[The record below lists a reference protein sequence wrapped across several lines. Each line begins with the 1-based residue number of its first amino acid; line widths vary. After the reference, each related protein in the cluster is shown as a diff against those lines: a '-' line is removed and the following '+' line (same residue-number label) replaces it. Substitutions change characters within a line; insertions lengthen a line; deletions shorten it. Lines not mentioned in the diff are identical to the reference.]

1 MNVNEN
7 GNQEETASQRIS
19 NYWDRGDKVGAQFFT
34 RDMLSFLL
42 PEIKI
47 KEITFLD
54 KEIVKEAFRSNI
66 TSDHVVK
73 LILEDGSEIGVLQE
87 FQHYHSQEIWERMWE
102 YAVLLK
108 RKHNL
113 TIVPILVDYNKIG
126 QRKNLEPVVW
136 EKRPMLELGL
146 ENGTVAIDTFACM
159 VFHINCMMDI
169 EILTND
175 KPGLWTLLPFTKTQ
189 MTPAEMLGAILERL
203 LELKVPEELVERVV
217 NQLGYYLDGMYTPNE
232 LEEFNETLRRWE
244 QMSMELK
251 YVGRPWREEGELKKA
266 REAIVEVLEE
276 RFGTVDSSL
285 MEKLTAIEDL
295 GLLTS
300 LHRKSVKIASIEEF
314 KKLL

>member
-1 MNVNEN
+1 
-7 GNQEETASQRIS
+7 
-19 NYWDRGDKVGAQFFT
+19 
-34 RDMLSFLL
+34 MLNFLL

-146 ENGTVAIDTFACM
+146 ENGTVAIDTFTCL
-159 VFHINCMMDI
+159 VFRINCMMDI

-189 MTPAEMLGAILERL
+189 MTPAEMLEAILERL
-203 LELKVPEELVERVV
+203 LKLKVPEEQAERVIS
-217 NQLGYYLDGMYTPNE
+217 QLGYYLDGMYTPNE

-314 KKLL
+314 ERLL